1 MEAFPDEYVAHNL
14 PLVILSGF
22 ETDHASSKDPAQRG
36 NGVRLISELPLLANH
51 GAAQL
56 LEEFLKADGA
66 SQAWSEHA
74 SSDKSGLI
82 GFKLTSTGRDFTFPP
97 RKAAPPPISP
107 DTPTTNAPQGLEL
120 HSPLSPLSPSS
131 PLFADGLLTPLWMAK
146 HQHHVPSV
154 YVAFYNIDSDPSKS
168 TLQDNRLK
176 NEINFTKTTLAKS
189 GFKTRYAVVLVGDN
203 SVLAAPELEDRVAG
217 IRRATGLDPKNG
229 LFFLPPPASQAEL
242 TSFVHNVLLALQPI
256 CIDYYRDLT
265 KHARRKKGRGS
276 VPTPTSAPTRGS
288 SQALTMHDWNV
299 RYDFKLAVFAEFRQE
314 MDVAQRHYESALEEI
329 FGPEGSL
336 ETTPSWSSRWEE
348 ARLLC
353 DVIAFRV
360 LRCQLWRGMTTGTA
374 ESWANYRERMRDL
387 IDRRGK
393 GTECYSW
400 EAWEARWAKLMA
412 QLIEMADL
420 PVFRP
425 VDISA
430 SDYVEEPLTTAVY
443 APAEKAYSAMDR
455 LPPFQFLHHPGYWW
469 RKASKYIHARRIR
482 AEAIPSEDRTHPD
495 ETPAAQLASRT
506 RTYDTY
512 LVPPPHEEAP
522 LSGHGSYDYLE
533 DLLSQ
538 AERAE
543 NEFGRRNQ
551 IRAAQ
556 QVRLYLARELIR
568 VHRYGEALEMVRE
581 VWDGMP
587 WRQEGW
593 YDLAAETLRVLHDA
607 ATQAQDHS
615 LVVEAAWEMA
625 FECMKVDHSK
635 ASITDSHPSI

>member
-1 MEAFPDEYVAHNL
+1 
-14 PLVILSGF
+14 
-22 ETDHASSKDPAQRG
+22 
-36 NGVRLISELPLLANH
+36 
-51 GAAQL
+51 
-56 LEEFLKADGA
+56 
-66 SQAWSEHA
+66 
-74 SSDKSGLI
+74 
-82 GFKLTSTGRDFTFPP
+82 
-97 RKAAPPPISP
+97 
-107 DTPTTNAPQGLEL
+107 
-120 HSPLSPLSPSS
+120 
-131 PLFADGLLTPLWMAK
+131 MAK
-146 HQHHVPSV
+146 HQHHVPAV
-154 YVAFYNIDSDPSKS
+154 YVSFYNIDSDPSRS
-168 TLQDNRLK
+168 TLQDNQLK

-189 GFKTRYAVVLVGDN
+189 GFRTRYAVVLVGDN
-203 SVLAAPELEDRVAG
+203 TIVAAPELEDRIAG

-229 LFFLPPPASQAEL
+229 LFFLSPPASQAEL
-242 TSFVHNVLLALQPI
+242 SSFVNNVLVALQPI

-265 KHARRKKGRGS
+265 KHARRKKGRGY

-314 MDVAQRHYESALEEI
+314 MDVAQRSYESALETI
-329 FGPEGSL
+329 FGPEGNL
-336 ETTPSWSSRWEE
+336 ETIPSWSSRWED

-374 ESWANYRERMRDL
+374 ESWANYRERMMDL
-387 IDRRGK
+387 VDRRGK

-400 EAWEARWAKLMA
+400 EAWEARWAKMMA

-420 PVFRP
+420 PVFKP

-430 SDYVEEPLTTAVY
+430 SEYDEESPVTAVY
-443 APAEKAYSAMDR
+443 APAEKAYSTMDR

-469 RKASKYIHARRIR
+469 RKASRYIHARRIR
-482 AEAIPSEDRTHPD
+482 AEAIPVEDRTPPN
-495 ETPAAQLASRT
+495 ETSAALMASRT

-522 LSGHGSYDYLE
+522 LSGRGTYDYLA

-543 NEFGRRNQ
+543 NEFIRRNQ

-568 VHRYGEALEMVRE
+568 VDRAGEALEMVRE
-581 VWDGMP
+581 VWDSMP

-593 YDLAAETLRVLHDA
+593 FDLAAETLRVLHKA
-607 ATQAQDHS
+607 ALQIRDQS
-615 LVVEAAWEMA
+615 LVIEAAWEMA
-625 FECMKVDHSK
+625 FECMNIDCSDASHADLEYSIRIPETSQHNGRSRSK
-635 ASITDSHPSI
+635 RQY